1 MLGFKDPKR
10 MAKVAKLAERHM
22 RTQVTDPELREKI
35 TPDYSMGCKRILL
48 SDTYL
53 PSLDR
58 RNVDVVTDRITEVR
72 PHAVVT
78 EDGTEHEVDT
88 IIAGTGFAISDLPI
102 SHRVIGRDGHSL
114 AEHWGDTMFAHN
126 GTMIA
131 GFPNLFTLLGPNT
144 GLGHNSV
151 VFMIESQINLV
162 MDVLR
167 RLRSSSTGAVEP
179 RQDVQDRFVAE
190 MQRLTEGTVW
200 VDGGCSSWYLDGQ
213 GHNSA
218 LWPTFTMPFRRR
230 LKHMLTDE
238 YVITPAHAR
247 A

>member
-1 MLGFKDPKR
+1 
-10 MAKVAKLAERHM
+10 
-22 RTQVTDPELREKI
+22 
-35 TPDYSMGCKRILL
+35 
-48 SDTYL
+48 
-53 PSLDR
+53 
-58 RNVDVVTDRITEVR
+58 
-72 PHAVVT
+72 
-78 EDGTEHEVDT
+78 
-88 IIAGTGFAISDLPI
+88 
-102 SHRVIGRDGHSL
+102 
-114 AEHWGDTMFAHN
+114 
-126 GTMIA
+126 
-131 GFPNLFTLLGPNT
+131 
-144 GLGHNSV
+144 
-151 VFMIESQINLV
+151 MIESQINLV

-167 RLRSSSTGAVEP
+167 RLRTSSTGAVEP

-230 LKHMLTDE
+230 LKHMKTDE